1 MEAANYEDKSH
12 ALTMYQWSGAAKV
25 VIEHLENQGHL
36 SDYHVALAAS
46 QDYKTWK
53 WTCSTYAKQLEDKGQ
68 PVKASS
74 YYLMINDLGKA
85 VKVLCNASFYQAAL
99 VIAKS
104 RLPQDHPMITDLL
117 KQWAHQASQDG
128 LYELASKCWLA
139 AKEYGQAALSLS
151 KRSDGHSLRVASELM
166 IKAGEN
172 EKARVLAIQAVDA
185 FEAKNDTDGM
195 KVLYDKTSIEEVKQQ
210 ISAKLE
216 KNE

>member
-1 MEAANYEDKSH
+1 MNYED

-99 VIAKS
+99 VIAIS
-104 RLPQDHPMITDLL
+104 PDFPRI
-117 KQWAHQASQDG
+117 SNIFG
-128 LYELASKCWLA
+128 SSSK
-139 AKEYGQAALSLS
+139 YFSFVQPYY
-151 KRSDGHSLRVASELM
+151 
-166 IKAGEN
+166 I
-172 EKARVLAIQAVDA
+172 
-185 FEAKNDTDGM
+185 
-195 KVLYDKTSIEEVKQQ
+195 
-210 ISAKLE
+210 
-216 KNE
+216 